1 MFDFIMRVLPA
12 LFFFIFYMR
21 FSTTAKQVNDNSYE
35 GITVSIPKLFH
46 HLLFPGAKF
55 GKKPLF
61 SVILT
66 AISLI
71 AIILM
76 FFLSAWITF
85 FMSVEEMEKVIIY
98 KYSVAFIFSCY
109 LIVLFIAWIIIVMH
123 QKSVH
128 IVLRAIIIILT
139 VIVMAKVFYPVVGFF
154 IRFIAGK
161 GALLLS

>member
-1 MFDFIMRVLPA
+1 MH
-12 LFFFIFYMR
+12 

-46 HLLFPGAKF
+46 HLLFPGARV

-85 FMSVEEMEKVIIY
+85 FMNVDETEKVIIY
-98 KYSVAFIFSCY
+98 KYSVTFIFSYY
-109 LIVLFIAWIIIVMH
+109 LIVLLIAWIIIVMS
-123 QKSVH
+123 QKSVP
-128 IVLRAIIIILT
+128 IVLRAVIIILT
-139 VIVMAKVFYPVVGFF
+139 VIVGIKVFYPVVGVS
-154 IRFIAGK
+154 IRLIAGK
-161 GALLLS
+161 GALLLP

>member
-1 MFDFIMRVLPA
+1 MFDFVMRVLPA
-12 LFFFIFYMR
+12 LFFLIFYMR

-66 AISLI
+66 TISLI

-76 FFLSAWITF
+76 FFLSAWTTF
-85 FMSVEEMEKVIIY
+85 FLNVDEVESAIIY
-98 KYSVAFIFSCY
+98 KYSVTSIFSCY
-109 LIVLFIAWIIIVMH
+109 LIVLLIAWIIIVMH

-128 IVLRAIIIILT
+128 IVLRTVIIILT
-139 VIVMAKVFYPVVGFF
+139 ITVLLIVFYPVVGVL
-154 IRFIAGK
+154 IRLIAGK
-161 GALLLS
+161 GTVLLS